1 MRYTPTDIKSNPNFE
16 ILDVLNYDSVLD
28 FTRRY
33 IRKNTRSMILFYI
46 FLIGSFIFLVGSL
59 VYGIIEH
66 DRAFLGI
73 LKQYFYGLII
83 SFSIIIPVHEI
94 IHGIVYILLGA
105 KKILFGAELK
115 QFAFYAVADDFVTGR
130 TGFYILAISPFIVIS
145 FLNLAGF
152 FFVHGVASYT
162 YISMLF
168 FHTTMCIG
176 DFALMSYYDVHK
188 NKNIYTFDDVK
199 SRISYFYY
207 KKE

>member
-1 MRYTPTDIKSNPNFE
+1 MRYSPFEIKSNAEFQL
-16 ILDVLNYDSVLD
+16 LDVLNYDGVLD
-28 FTRRY
+28 FTRKY
-33 IRKNTRSMILFYI
+33 IRKNTRSMIFFYI
-46 FLIGSFIFLVGSL
+46 FLTGTFLLLIGAL
-59 VYGIIEH
+59 VYGMVTH
-66 DRAFLGI
+66 NRAFLGI

-94 IHGIVYILLGA
+94 VHGIVYILLGA

-130 TGFYILAISPFIVIS
+130 SGFYILAISPFIVIS
-145 FLNLAGF
+145 LLNLAGF
-152 FFVHGVASYT
+152 IFVRGVASYT

-176 DFALMSYYDVHK
+176 DFALMSYYDI
-188 NKNIYTFDDVK
+188 NKDKEIYTFDDVK

-207 KKE
+207 KKK

>member
-1 MRYTPTDIKSNPNFE
+1 MRYTPTDIKSNPKFE

-28 FTRRY
+28 FTRTY
-33 IRKNTRSMILFYI
+33 TRKNTRSMIFFYI
-46 FLIGSFIFLVGSL
+46 FLISSFIFLIGSL
-59 VYGIIEH
+59 IYGMIIH

-94 IHGIVYILLGA
+94 VHGIVYILLGA

-115 QFAFYAVADDFVTGR
+115 QFAFYAVADNFVTGR
-130 TGFYILAISPFIVIS
+130 TGFYILAISPFVVIS
-145 FLNLAGF
+145 LLNFAGF
-152 FFVHGVASYT
+152 IFVHGVASYT

-188 NKNIYTFDDVK
+188 NKEIYTFDDVK

-207 KKE
+207 KKK